1 MSESYYWTAVDAKAG
16 RCTHS
21 VIGTERRDDPADD
34 LGPAWSPGDARAG
47 RCLASEV
54 GRPRNPP
61 AELLPDQIPAPEPE
75 PETPADDTEDA
86 QPEPTDAA
94 EPFQPMTRAE
104 RRRML
109 QELSDKLLRKAH
121 GDLDGFMAD
130 GSSQLNKLIDLANK
144 TDSEDTSH
152 KDLATL
158 TAKHLARLPDSEL
171 DAGLLRTLAEAS
183 AAVQRAL
190 QAAGADPAAVDV
202 VGIFRDSVGLTPEI
216 IQDMLADMK

>member
-1 MSESYYWTAVDAKAG
+1 MKDYWTRTDYENGLINDVG
-16 RCTHS
+16 M
-21 VIGTERRDDPADD
+21 IGLPVFPDPPIEQA
-34 LGPAWSPGDARAG
+34 P
-47 RCLASEV
+47 
-54 GRPRNPP
+54 
-61 AELLPDQIPAPEPE
+61 PEPE
-75 PETPADDTEDA
+75 PETPADTEDA
-86 QPEPTDAA
+86 QPGTPA

-216 IQDMLADMK
+216 IQDMLADME